1 MRDRGDRPKRPEDNN
16 NFTRGEQINKA
27 EPREDRPPRKQR
39 EDDAPFTMTRSGMGN
54 VVKDA
59 PKEENKAPAE
69 KKSGP
74 PMFTRSKPKTEEQP
88 KGGAAE
94 EK

>member
-1 MRDRGDRPKRPEDNN
+1 
-16 NFTRGEQINKA
+16 
-27 EPREDRPPRKQR
+27 
-39 EDDAPFTMTRSGMGN
+39 MGN

-74 PMFTRSKPKTEEQP
+74 PMFTRSKAKTEEQP

>member
-1 MRDRGDRPKRPEDNN
+1 
-16 NFTRGEQINKA
+16 
-27 EPREDRPPRKQR
+27 
-39 EDDAPFTMTRSGMGN
+39 MTRSGMGN

-59 PKEENKAPAE
+59 PKEERKAPAE

-74 PMFTRSKPKTEEQP
+74 PMFTRSKTKKDEEPKS
-88 KGGAAE
+88 GAASE